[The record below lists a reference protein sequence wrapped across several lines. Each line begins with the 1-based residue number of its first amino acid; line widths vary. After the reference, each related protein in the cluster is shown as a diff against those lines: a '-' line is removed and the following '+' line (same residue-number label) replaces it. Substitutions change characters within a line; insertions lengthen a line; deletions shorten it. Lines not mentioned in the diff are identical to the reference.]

1 MEDVRRVL
9 STTAQILHKGTNI
22 AQRYQILQ
30 SAVCLQVAHA
40 EGSLTEMGGSCE
52 YNKETVV
59 DSRERVV
66 FILVSCMTLYQLLI
80 LTNVYRLLYFTQK
93 LGLGDTK
100 GCGLNLSDPISG
112 QLPVFGEQ
120 KYSLDSIK
128 QGGLIDLQ
136 KKLCETICVEWSHSV
151 NNA

>member
-1 MEDVRRVL
+1 VICKRCKTRIE
-9 STTAQILHKGTNI
+9 HNGTNI
-22 AQRYQILQ
+22 AQRYQIIH

-52 YNKETVV
+52 YNKQAVV
-59 DSRERVV
+59 DSRERVI
-66 FILVSCMTLYQLLI
+66 FILVSCMTVYQLLI
-80 LTNVYRLLYFTQK
+80 LTKVNWLLYFTQK

-100 GCGLNLSDPISG
+100 GFGLNLSGPISG

-128 QGGLIDLQ
+128 RGGFIGLQ
-136 KKLCETICVEWSHSV
+136 KKLCETISVLWSHSV
-151 NNA
+151 NNS